1 MNLKNNFNKLKYYF
15 RRYGFF
21 KTLGKVLKR
30 LLHIKENRKTN
41 QEQYKIWMEK
51 NEPKAGELEFQRN
64 FKFEYKPKISIVV
77 PMYNTDETFF
87 EELVE
92 SLEKQTYSN
101 WELCLVD
108 GSEEENEN
116 LKKYYEGKENIK
128 YKFLNSNKG
137 ISENTNEAIKLATGD
152 FIGFLDHDDIL
163 SQDCLYEVVKTIN
176 KIKNVDFIYS
186 DEDKID
192 EQGERFEPYFKPD
205 FSPETLEC
213 NNYITHFVVVK
224 KDLLKKVGNLNSKFN
239 GAQDFDFVLRA
250 TEKANKVCHI
260 SKVLYHWRVHKSST
274 ANVADA
280 KPYAYEAGVKVV
292 EEHLKRTGKKAV
304 VEFGQD
310 VPGIYKIKFD
320 IKGSPKVSILIP
332 NKDNVNLLKNCI
344 ESILNL
350 TTYTNYEINIIENN
364 SIQDETF
371 EYYSKISQNSKIKI
385 LDYNNGKVYDKFE
398 REKININQ
406 NNDEEVD
413 KKEFNYSSLINFGV
427 QNSDGDFILQLNNDT
442 KLLTKDWLELF
453 IGYAQNKEIGAI
465 GARLYYEDKSIQHAG
480 IAIGLSGIAG
490 NLLVNLPYGKR
501 AYFGR
506 EAATR
511 NVSAVTGACLFCR
524 RELYEEV
531 CFMDE
536 INFKVAFNDVDFCL
550 KILEKGYRNVYA
562 PYIEL
567 IHYESKSR
575 GYEYTKEQQERFNKE
590 CNNFKEKWKKVIE
603 KGDPYYSKNFSLE
616 SCNFDININ

>member
-87 EELVE
+87 EKLIE

-101 WELCLVD
+101 WELCLAD
-108 GSEEENEN
+108 GSEEKNEN

-205 FSPETLEC
+205 FSPETLQC

-280 KPYAYEAGVKVV
+280 KPYAYEAGIKVI
-292 EEHLKRTGKKAV
+292 EEHLKRTNKKGI

-344 ESILNL
+344 ESILNF

-385 LDYNNGKVYDKFE
+385 LDYNTDKVYDKFKRE
-398 REKININQ
+398 RININQ
-406 NNDEEVD
+406 NNGEEVD

-490 NLLVNLPYGKR
+490 NLLVNLPYGKH

-550 KILEKGYRNVYA
+550 KILEKGYRNVYV

>member
-51 NEPKAGELEFQRN
+51 NEPKAGELEFQKN
-64 FKFEYKPKISIVV
+64 FKFEYKPQISIVV

-108 GSEEENEN
+108 GSEEKNEN

-163 SQDCLYEVVKTIN
+163 SQDCLYEVVKIIN

-280 KPYAYEAGVKVV
+280 KPYAYEAGIKVI
-292 EEHLKRTGKKAV
+292 EEHLKRTNKKGI

-385 LDYNNGKVYDKFE
+385 LDYNTD
-398 REKININQ
+398 
-406 NNDEEVD
+406 
-413 KKEFNYSSLINFGV
+413 KEFNYSSLINFGV

-490 NLLVNLPYGKR
+490 NLLVNLPYGKH

-550 KILEKGYRNVYA
+550 KILEKGYRNVYV

>member
-87 EELVE
+87 KELIE

-108 GSEEENEN
+108 GSEEKNEN

-163 SQDCLYEVVKTIN
+163 SQDCLYEVVKIIN

-280 KPYAYEAGVKVV
+280 KPYAYEAGIKVI
-292 EEHLKRTGKKAV
+292 EEHLKRTNKKGI

-385 LDYNNGKVYDKFE
+385 LDYNTD
-398 REKININQ
+398 
-406 NNDEEVD
+406 
-413 KKEFNYSSLINFGV
+413 KEFNYSSLINFGV

-490 NLLVNLPYGKR
+490 NLLVNLPYGKH

-550 KILEKGYRNVYA
+550 KILEKGYRNVYV